1 MTGSCATFSK
11 SLLFSSS
18 SFLLFPECTLAVWIS
33 TCNTADVGSG
43 DAKVRVALHL
53 SKLPVRGLEDA
64 KLNRIELWMGVTW
77 KTGTCARDG
86 GHNIPL
92 TTTRLITGIRITRV
106 WMGGAFLST
115 GQRLSINC
123 CPFRLLISR

>member
-11 SLLFSSS
+11 PLLFSSS
-18 SFLLFPECTLAVWIS
+18 SFLLFPECTLAVWMS

-53 SKLPVRGLEDA
+53 PKLPVRGLEDVI
-64 KLNRIELWMGVTW
+64 LNRTELWMGVTC
-77 KTGTCARDG
+77 KTGACARDC

-92 TTTRLITGIRITRV
+92 TTTRQMTGSRITRV
-106 WMGGAFLST
+106 WM
-115 GQRLSINC
+115 R
-123 CPFRLLISR
+123 